1 MGHTGGNQFR
11 IKSEAEKGEKGLM
24 PFLFDIDFKRSIS
37 RNEVRILADKAK
49 GAHLDLF
56 VYSDLL
62 L

>member
-1 MGHTGGNQFR
+1 
-11 IKSEAEKGEKGLM
+11 M

-56 VYSDLL
+56 VYPDLL